1 MISEQ
6 TSRVFSDA
14 LQIAIPEPG
23 LTVSRWA
30 DNYRMV
36 SERSA
41 RPGRWRTDLVPY
53 TRGIMDAASD
63 PTVREII
70 FVKPRQCGGTESV
83 LNMIGYFIHI
93 EPATQLYCAEA
104 EMKAE
109 AWSSEKLAP
118 MIRDTEVLSGL
129 VRDSRM
135 RDADNKIKAKA
146 YPGGHLAVGYA
157 TSPDTG
163 TSRARRIIYFDE
175 RDAYRKTKAGDFVKN
190 TEKAAITFPNKL
202 FVKVS
207 TPGDR
212 LENPP
217 GTPLDAPRYSPIERE
232 YQDSDRRKFWVPC
245 LHCGTF
251 QTLKWSQVKWDDDPL
266 AAYYVC
272 EKCGAVLEEEDK
284 PEMLAAGEWR
294 AEAEFSGVAGFHLNM
309 LYSPF
314 VTMGE
319 VAAEFLAA
327 KRSGDVEQL
336 KVWVTMCLAEGWQS
350 PEENIETSTL
360 EDRREDYASDDGAI
374 PAGVCLITAGVDVQS
389 ESTDPRLEAEILG
402 HGLNFESW
410 SIDYVVVHGDPARP
424 QVWEQL
430 KQEVL
435 NREFTRVDGI
445 KLRVECTTID
455 SGDGGYANEVY
466 RFTHATRGYR
476 CFAVKGSSTAGNPI
490 ITKPRMVGRPPVKL
504 FMVGT
509 EAAKDTFVANLRVE
523 EQGPGYCHFP
533 LERLLE
539 QGRKIYDEDHFKQL
553 LSERPK
559 LHKGKRV
566 WRKMREA
573 ARNEALDCRVY
584 AMAAYAILSPDMVK
598 LHKWLLSKAA
608 QIAATLSVPEG
619 SEPGAAAIGPD
630 DDAPNIPAPP
640 RVPSAGPSRAG
651 SFRIPRRGR
660 GW

>member
-6 TSRVFSDA
+6 TSGVFSDA

-53 TRGIMDAASD
+53 TREIMDAASD
-63 PTVREII
+63 PTVREIV

-83 LNMIGYFIHI
+83 LNIIGYFIHI
-93 EPATQLYCAEA
+93 EPTTQLYCAEV
-104 EMKAE
+104 EQKAE

-135 RDADNKIKAKA
+135 RDANNTIRAKA
-146 YPGGHLAVGYA
+146 FPGGHLAVAYA

-163 TSRARRIIYFDE
+163 TSRACRVIYFDE
-175 RDAYRKTKAGDFVKN
+175 RDAYRKTKAGDFVTN
-190 TEKAAITFPNKL
+190 TQKAASTFPNKL

-217 GTPLDAPRYSPIERE
+217 GTALDAPRYSPIERE
-232 YQDSDRRKFWVPC
+232 YQDSDRRKYWVPC
-245 LHCGTF
+245 PHCGTF
-251 QTLKWSQVKWDDDPL
+251 QTLKWAQVRWDDEPL
-266 AAYYVC
+266 LAYYLC
-272 EKCGAVLEEEDK
+272 EAETCGERIEEEDK
-284 PEMLAAGEWR
+284 PAMVAAGEWR
-294 AEAEFSGVAGFHLNM
+294 AEAEFRGVAGFHLNM

-319 VAAEFLAA
+319 VAEEFLAA
-327 KRSGDVEQL
+327 KRSGDIQQM
-336 KVWVTMCLAEGWQS
+336 KVWVTMCLAEGWQD
-350 PEENIETSTL
+350 PEENVSTSTL
-360 EDRREDYASDDGAI
+360 EDRREDYAGDDGAI
-374 PAGVCLITAGVDVQS
+374 PVGVCLVTAGVDLQS
-389 ESTDPRLEAEILG
+389 ESTDPRLESELAG
-402 HGLNFESW
+402 WGLNGESW
-410 SIDYVVVHGDPARP
+410 SLDYVVVHGDPARP
-424 QVWEQL
+424 QVWEKV

-435 NREFTRVDGI
+435 NRGFTRVDGV
-445 KLRVECTTID
+445 KLRVECTTVD

-466 RFTHATRGYR
+466 RFTHANRGYR
-476 CFAVKGSSTAGNPI
+476 CFAVKGSSTAGRPLVG
-490 ITKPRMVGRPPVKL
+490 KPSVVGRPPVKL
-504 FMVGT
+504 FLLGT
-509 EAAKDTFVANLRVE
+509 EAAKDTFIANLRIE

-533 LERLLE
+533 MERQLE

-566 WRKMREA
+566 WRKIREA
-573 ARNEALDCRVY
+573 ARNEALDARVY
-584 AMAAYAILSPDMVK
+584 AMAAYAILNPDMIK
-598 LHKWLLSKAA
+598 LHKYLSAKADQLA
-608 QIAATLSVPEG
+608 HERSVPEVKP
-619 SEPGAAAIGPD
+619 ETAPD
-630 DDAPNIPAPP
+630 TGDAPPASP
-640 RVPSAGPSRAG
+640 RVPSAGPRTRGFS
-651 SFRIPRRGR
+651 IPRRGR
-660 GW
+660 GR